1 MSNPTQKSRNAF
13 TSFLYNNSLTLVFVS
28 LFIITLIGQVYTGFK
43 EHNDFLEQK
52 GSDVIGMSSYL
63 TTGHFI
69 QATFENW
76 ESEFLQMALFIIFSI
91 WLRQKGSSES
101 KPVDEE
107 DDVDREPKPS
117 PDAPWP
123 VNKGGIALKIYK
135 HSLSIAF
142 IFLFLLSFVLHLYGS
157 MKDYNEEQ
165 LLENKPVVSL
175 QTFIGMSKFWF
186 EAFQNYQSEF
196 ISVAAIIFLT
206 VYLRQHGSAQSKA
219 VDTPNEENE

>member
-13 TSFLYNNSLTLVFVS
+13 TSFLYNNSLTLVFVF
-28 LFIITLIGQVYTGFK
+28 LFLITLTGQVYTGFK
-43 EHNDFLEQK
+43 EHNNFLEQK
-52 GSDVIGMSSYL
+52 GANAIEVSSYL
-63 TTGHFI
+63 TSGHFI

-76 ESEFLQMALFIIFSI
+76 ESEFLQMSLFIIFSI

-107 DDVDREPKPS
+107 DDVDREPVPS
-117 PDAPWP
+117 PNVPWP
-123 VNKGGIALKIYK
+123 VKKGGFALKIYR

-142 IFLFLLSFVLHLYGS
+142 LFLFLLSFILHLYGS
-157 MKDYNEEQ
+157 WKDYNEEQ
-165 LLENKPVVSL
+165 LLDNKPVASL
-175 QTFIGMSKFWF
+175 QSFIGMSKFWF

-196 ISVAAIIFLT
+196 ISVAAIIFFT

-219 VDTPNEENE
+219 VDAPDDENE

>member
-1 MSNPTQKSRNAF
+1 M
-13 TSFLYNNSLTLVFVS
+13 
-28 LFIITLIGQVYTGFK
+28 IGQVYTGLK

-52 GSDVIGMSSYL
+52 GANAIGMSSYL
-63 TTGHFI
+63 TSGHFI

-76 ESEFLQMALFIIFSI
+76 ESEFLQMTLFIIFSI

-117 PDAPWP
+117 PDAPWQ
-123 VNKGGIALKIYK
+123 VKKGGLALKIYR

-142 IFLFLLSFVLHLYGS
+142 IFLFLLSFTLHLYGS
-157 MKDYNEEQ
+157 WKDYNEEQ
-165 LLENKPVVSL
+165 LLDNKPVASL
-175 QTFIGMSKFWF
+175 QSFIGMSKFWF

-219 VDTPNEENE
+219 VDAPNDENE

>member
-1 MSNPTQKSRNAF
+1 LSKPTQKSRNAF
-13 TSFLYNNSLTLVFVS
+13 TSFLYNNSLTLAFVF
-28 LFIITLIGQVYTGFK
+28 LFLIALLGQLYTGFK

-52 GSDVIGMSSYL
+52 GGNAIGMASYL
-63 TTGHFI
+63 TSGHFI

-76 ESEFLQMALFIIFSI
+76 ESEFLQMSLFIILSI

-101 KPVDEE
+101 KPIDEE

-123 VNKGGIALKIYK
+123 VRKGGLALKIYR
-135 HSLSIAF
+135 HSLSITF
-142 IFLFLLSFVLHLYGS
+142 IFLFLLSFTLHLYGS
-157 MKDYNEEQ
+157 WKDYNEEQ
-165 LLENKPVVSL
+165 LLENKPVASL
-175 QTFIGMSKFWF
+175 QSFIGMSKFWF

-196 ISVAAIIFLT
+196 ISIAAIIFLT

-219 VDTPNEENE
+219 VDAPNDENE